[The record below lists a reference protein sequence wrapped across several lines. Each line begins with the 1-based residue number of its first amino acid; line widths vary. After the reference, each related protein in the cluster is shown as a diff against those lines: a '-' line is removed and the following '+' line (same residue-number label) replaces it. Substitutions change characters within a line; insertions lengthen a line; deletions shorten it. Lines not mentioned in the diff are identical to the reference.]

1 MHFKALEDKLGYVF
15 KNQKLLE
22 LALIHKSSNNISNNE
37 RLEFLG
43 DTILNSIISEYLFEK
58 FPNEKEG
65 LLTRMRSHLVKG
77 ETLSKKANK
86 IDTSFMNNLK
96 NNVSQGKI
104 NEAKIIC
111 SQENTPVGRML
122 HKGIS
127 RLGRPLEDIS
137 TSIDNV
143 ATLEVSNMEKNLSIL
158 ATISGAAPMIGFLGT
173 VLGMMNTFHKMA
185 DGAKDS
191 GVEIGDLSE
200 GIMYAMTTTVAG
212 LIVGIVAYLGYN
224 LLVAKVDKVVHKM
237 EDSSLEFMDL
247 LNEPAQ

>member
-1 MHFKALEDKLGYVF
+1 MLRDLFKLQLNITGDAENTISTA
-15 KNQKLLE
+15 KNAITSGIE
-22 LALIHKSSNNISNNE
+22 NTTETATSEGILIIDLIIDSWPIMVPLFVLSVIAVYIWVE
-37 RLEFLG
+37 RYFA
-43 DTILNSIISEYLFEK
+43 IQ
-58 FPNEKEG
+58 
-65 LLTRMRSHLVKG
+65 
-77 ETLSKKANK
+77 KANK